1 MSNLILGTEVYS
13 LVSAALEVLKRLGP
27 GSHGK
32 PYENALVVEITL
44 RGMSCQQQRCFDVVY
59 KGTKVGEYIPD
70 LIANDA
76 IIIEPKVI
84 DKISDHERGRMINYL
99 RITGLPVGLILN
111 FQQSEIGMGKDCPDR
126 WATTNRDLTRIVL
139 LIRVYSRFSLPR
151 PFVFIIEFV
160 VPLARPRRHCLRPI
174 CG

>member
-1 MSNLILGTEVYS
+1 MSNFVLGAEVYS
-13 LVSAALEVLKRLGP
+13 VVGAALEVLKRLG
-27 GSHGK
+27 HGFHEK
-32 PYENALVVEITL
+32 PYENALMVEIAL

-59 KGTKVGEYIPD
+59 KGIKVGEYIPD

-111 FQQSEIGMGKDCPDR
+111 FRRAKLEWERVI
-126 WATTNRDLTRIVL
+126 LTDPKPQMDSPSPGRSKTIQD
-139 LIRVYSRFSLPR
+139 
-151 PFVFIIEFV
+151 
-160 VPLARPRRHCLRPI
+160 
-174 CG
+174 